1 MADGRLEAFK
11 QAIQMEKDGKA
22 FYQKS
27 MEKSD
32 SKLAQKI
39 FSELIAAEE
48 KHVVKLSEIYKSLND
63 SGKWPD
69 VALTRDASETVPN
82 IFASALKGIDEKVK
96 ASITDI
102 EALKMAAQLESDG
115 IKYYQTKA
123 DEADDSFQKKFFM
136 LLSKE
141 ESEHFLSLLDTVEYL
156 EDPQGYFSQL
166 ERGTMTF

>member
-11 QAIQMEKDGKA
+11 QAIQMEKDGKS
-22 FYQKS
+22 FYQQS
-27 MEKSD
+27 MEKAE
-32 SKLAQKI
+32 SKFAKKI
-39 FSELIAAEE
+39 FSELITAEE
-48 KHVVKLSEIYKSLND
+48 KHVVKLTEIYKALD
-63 SGKWPD
+63 ESGKWPD
-69 VALTRDASETVPN
+69 VALKRDAAETVQN
-82 IFASALKGIDEKVK
+82 IFASALENIDENVK
-96 ASITDI
+96 GSMTDI

-115 IKYYQTKA
+115 IKFYQAKA
-123 DEADDSFQKKFFM
+123 GEADDPFQKKFFM